1 MRLVLPLAALVAF
14 GFGPATAV
22 AQLANVDACSLIT
35 ASEAY
40 TAIGVLT
47 NQGHHLAEPH
57 KDQCRWTDDTTAG
70 PDHRRVSLGIETLSV
85 FNSMKSSPRLKT
97 EAVSGVGNEAYFIF
111 PSGGDPILAVRKG
124 GVAFQL
130 KVLNGYKI
138 KPHLTAD
145 EVKARELVLAAAAAG
160 RA

>member
-1 MRLVLPLAALVAF
+1 MRLVLRLVTLVAVAVL
-14 GFGPATAV
+14 PATAV

-57 KDQCRWTDDTTAG
+57 KDQCRWSDDTTAG
-70 PDHRRVSLGIETLSV
+70 PDHRRVALGIETLSV
-85 FNSMKSSPRLKT
+85 FANMKSSPRLKT
-97 EAVSGVGNEAYFIF
+97 ESVSGIGDEAYFIF

-138 KPHLTAD
+138 KPHLGAE